1 MPEIIQLNGQLSTEE
16 NLEGNI
22 NTATSYGTLVD
33 SNDNSIVTN
42 TNDEILLVY
51 NEGEPIVGILST
63 IDSIEGEITLPLVI
77 HSPAYTG
84 E

>member
-1 MPEIIQLNGQLSTEE
+1 MPEIIQLNGQLSTRE
-16 NLEGNI
+16 NLEGKI

-33 SNDNSIVTN
+33 SDGNNIITD
-42 TNDEILLVY
+42 TNDEILLIY

-63 IDSIEGEITLPLVI
+63 TEVIDGEITLPSAVPIL
-77 HSPAYTG
+77 AYIG

>member
-1 MPEIIQLNGQLSTEE
+1 MPEIIQLNGQLSTRE
-16 NLEGNI
+16 NLEGKI

-33 SNDNSIVTN
+33 SDGNSIVTN

-51 NEGEPIVGILST
+51 NEGEPIVGTLST
-63 IDSIEGEITLPLVI
+63 TEVIDGEITLPSGVHI
-77 HSPAYTG
+77 PAHIG